1 MKNYAVKKNEFEKVL
16 MQLPSGNRFKFFFL
30 FVLLSFIFWFST
42 KLSNTYQIEQS
53 YSIHWKNIPK
63 GIIID
68 NDSSELGLSITASG
82 IEILWYR
89 LFKNKISLVLDENIF
104 IGKEA
109 FASIDNERF
118 NIQQQLFDNTILNQ
132 ITTPVMKIAYARLG
146 VKKVKISSEPTLKF
160 RAGYL
165 SDSPL
170 TIYPDSLL
178 VWGSQDVLDTLTRVK
193 TVSFVMEDIFES
205 FKKAIVLENL
215 TNLRYDIKEVNIKQE
230 ISRYSEKEFIL
241 PIEIIN
247 IPKSVRVK
255 LFPPTANVKAT
266 MPLTLLN
273 GFNVKDFMLV
283 VDYELILKNELT
295 HLPIRLVKQPSQ
307 VKKVI
312 WEPKTVNYLIRK

>member
-1 MKNYAVKKNEFEKVL
+1 MQLKKNEFEKVL
-16 MQLPSGNRFKFFFL
+16 RQLPTKDRFKFFFL
-30 FVLLSFIFWFST
+30 FILLSFIFWFST

-53 YSIHWKNIPK
+53 FSIHWNNIPK
-63 GIIID
+63 GIVL
-68 NDSSELGLSITASG
+68 NHDSSELGLSITASG

-89 LFKNKISLVLDENIF
+89 LFKNKINLVINKNIF

-109 FASIDNERF
+109 HVSIDNERF

-132 ITTPVMKIAYARLG
+132 ITTPVIKITYARLG
-146 VKKVKISSEPTLKF
+146 VKKVKITSEPILKF

-170 TIYPDSLL
+170 TISPDSLL
-178 VWGSQDVLDTLTRVK
+178 VRGSQDVLDTLTIVK
-193 TVSFVMEDIFES
+193 TVSFIMEDVFES
-205 FKKAIVLENL
+205 FQKVIALEDL
-215 TNLRYDIKEVNIKQE
+215 TNLQFDIKEVNIKQE
-230 ISRYSEKEFIL
+230 VSRYSEKQFIL

-247 IPKSVRVK
+247 IPKSVKVK
-255 LFPPTANVKAT
+255 LFPPTGTLKAT

-273 GFNVKDFMLV
+273 GFNARDFMLV

>member
-1 MKNYAVKKNEFEKVL
+1 MELKKNEFEKVL
-16 MQLPSGNRFKFFFL
+16 RLLPSKERFKFFFL

-53 YSIHWKNIPK
+53 FSSHWKNIPK

-89 LFKNKISLVLDENIF
+89 LFKNKISLVLNKNIF

-109 FASIDNERF
+109 FVSIDNERF

-132 ITTPVMKIAYARLG
+132 ITTPVIKIAYARLG
-146 VKKVKISSEPTLKF
+146 VRKVKITSEPILKF

-170 TIYPDSLL
+170 TISPDSLL
-178 VWGSQDVLDTLTRVK
+178 VRGSQDVLDTLTIVK
-193 TVSFVMEDIFES
+193 TVSFIMEDVFES
-205 FKKAIVLENL
+205 FQKVIALEDL
-215 TNLRYDIKEVNIKQE
+215 TNLQFDIKEVNIKQE
-230 ISRYSEKEFIL
+230 VSRYSEKQFIL

-247 IPKSVRVK
+247 IPKSVKVK
-255 LFPPTANVKAT
+255 LFPPTGTLKAT

-273 GFNVKDFMLV
+273 GFNARDFMLV

>member
-1 MKNYAVKKNEFEKVL
+1 MKLKKNEFEKVL
-16 MQLPSGNRFKFFFL
+16 RLLPSKERFKFFFL

-53 YSIHWKNIPK
+53 FSIHWKNIPK

-89 LFKNKISLVLDENIF
+89 LFKNKINLVLNKNIF

-109 FASIDNERF
+109 FVSIDNERF

-132 ITTPVMKIAYARLG
+132 ITTPVIKITYARLG
-146 VKKVKISSEPTLKF
+146 VKKVKITSDPILKF

-170 TIYPDSLL
+170 TISPDSLL
-178 VWGSQDVLDTLTRVK
+178 VRGSQDVLDTLTIVK
-193 TVSFVMEDIFES
+193 TVSFIMENVFES
-205 FKKAIVLENL
+205 FQKVIALENL
-215 TNLRYDIKEVNIKQE
+215 TNLQFDIQEVNIKQE
-230 ISRYSEKEFIL
+230 VSRYSEKQFIL

-247 IPKSVRVK
+247 IPKSVKVK
-255 LFPPTANVKAT
+255 LFPPTGTLKAT

-273 GFNVKDFMLV
+273 GFNARDFMLV

>member
-1 MKNYAVKKNEFEKVL
+1 MQLKKNEFKKVL
-16 MQLPSGNRFKFFFL
+16 RQLPSKDRFKFFFL

-53 YSIHWKNIPK
+53 FSIHWNNIPK
-63 GIIID
+63 GIVL
-68 NDSSELGLSITASG
+68 NHDSSELGLSITASG

-89 LFKNKISLVLDENIF
+89 LFKKKINLVLNKNIF

-109 FASIDNERF
+109 FISIDNERF
-118 NIQQQLFDNTILNQ
+118 NIQQQLLDNTILNQ
-132 ITTPVMKIAYARLG
+132 IITPVIKIAYVRLG

-165 SDSPL
+165 SDSPP
-170 TIYPDSLL
+170 TIDPDSLL
-178 VWGSQDVLDTLTRVK
+178 VRGSQDILDTLTMVK
-193 TVSFVMEDIFES
+193 TVSFNMEDVFES
-205 FKKAIVLENL
+205 FQKVIVLENL
-215 TNLRYDIKEVNIKQE
+215 TNLQFDIQEVNIKQE

-255 LFPPTANVKAT
+255 LFPPMANLKAT
-266 MPLTLLN
+266 MPLKLLN

-283 VDYELILKNELT
+283 VDYELILKNELI

>member
-1 MKNYAVKKNEFEKVL
+1 M
-16 MQLPSGNRFKFFFL
+16 
-30 FVLLSFIFWFST
+30 
-42 KLSNTYQIEQS
+42 
-53 YSIHWKNIPK
+53 
-63 GIIID
+63 
-68 NDSSELGLSITASG
+68 
-82 IEILWYR
+82 
-89 LFKNKISLVLDENIF
+89 
-104 IGKEA
+104 
-109 FASIDNERF
+109 
-118 NIQQQLFDNTILNQ
+118 
-132 ITTPVMKIAYARLG
+132 
-146 VKKVKISSEPTLKF
+146 KF

-170 TIYPDSLL
+170 TIDPDSIL
-178 VWGSQDVLDTLTRVK
+178 VRGSQDVLDTLTMVK
-193 TVSFVMEDIFES
+193 TVSFIMEDVFES
-205 FKKAIVLENL
+205 FQKVIVLENQ
-215 TNLRYDIKEVNIKQE
+215 TNLQFDIQEVNIKQE

-255 LFPPTANVKAT
+255 LFPPTAIIKAT

-273 GFNVKDFMLV
+273 GFNARDFMLV

>member
-1 MKNYAVKKNEFEKVL
+1 MQLKKNEFKKVL
-16 MQLPSGNRFKFFFL
+16 RQLPSKDRFKFFFL

-53 YSIHWKNIPK
+53 FSIHWNNIPK
-63 GIIID
+63 GIVL
-68 NDSSELGLSITASG
+68 NHDSSELGLSITASG

-89 LFKNKISLVLDENIF
+89 LFKNKINLVLNKNIF

-109 FASIDNERF
+109 FVSIDNERF
-118 NIQQQLFDNTILNQ
+118 NIQQQLLDNTILNQ
-132 ITTPVMKIAYARLG
+132 IITPVIKIAYVRLG

-165 SDSPL
+165 SDSPP
-170 TIYPDSLL
+170 TIDPDSLL
-178 VWGSQDVLDTLTRVK
+178 VRGSQDILDTLTMVK
-193 TVSFVMEDIFES
+193 TVSFNMEDVFES
-205 FKKAIVLENL
+205 FQKVIVLENL
-215 TNLRYDIKEVNIKQE
+215 TNLQFDIQEVNIKQE
-230 ISRYSEKEFIL
+230 ISRYSEKEFVL

-255 LFPPTANVKAT
+255 LFPPMANLKAT

-273 GFNVKDFMLV
+273 GLNVKDFMLV
-283 VDYELILKNELT
+283 VDYELILKNELI

>member
-1 MKNYAVKKNEFEKVL
+1 MQLKKNEFEKVL
-16 MQLPSGNRFKFFFL
+16 RLLPSKERFKFFFL

-53 YSIHWKNIPK
+53 FSIHWKNIPK
-63 GIIID
+63 EIVL
-68 NDSSELGLSITASG
+68 NHDSSELSLSITASG

-89 LFKNKISLVLDENIF
+89 LFKNKINLVLNKNIF

-109 FASIDNERF
+109 FVSIDNERF

-132 ITTPVMKIAYARLG
+132 ITTPVIKIAYARLG
-146 VKKVKISSEPTLKF
+146 VKKVKITSEPILKF

-170 TIYPDSLL
+170 TITPDSLL
-178 VWGSQDVLDTLTRVK
+178 VRGSQDALDTLIIVK
-193 TVSFVMEDIFES
+193 TVSFIMEDIFKS
-205 FKKAIVLENL
+205 FQKVIALEDL
-215 TNLRYDIKEVNIKQE
+215 TNLQFDIQEVNIKQE
-230 ISRYSEKEFIL
+230 ISRYSEKQFIL

-247 IPKSVRVK
+247 IPKSVKVK
-255 LFPPTANVKAT
+255 LFPPTVTLKAT

-273 GFNVKDFMLV
+273 SINAKDFMLV
-283 VDYELILKNELT
+283 VDYKLILKNELT
-295 HLPIRLVKQPSQ
+295 RLPIRLVKQPIQ

-312 WEPKTVNYLIRK
+312 WEPKTVYYLIRK

>member
-1 MKNYAVKKNEFEKVL
+1 MQLKKNEFEKVL
-16 MQLPSGNRFKFFFL
+16 RQLPTKDRFKFFFL
-30 FVLLSFIFWFST
+30 FILLSFIFWFST

-53 YSIHWKNIPK
+53 FSIHWNNIPK
-63 GIIID
+63 GIVL
-68 NDSSELGLSITASG
+68 NHDSSELVLSITASG

-89 LFKNKISLVLDENIF
+89 LFKNKISLVLNENIF
-104 IGKEA
+104 IDKEA
-109 FASIDNERF
+109 FVSIDNERF

-132 ITTPVMKIAYARLG
+132 ITTPVIKITYARLG
-146 VKKVKISSEPTLKF
+146 VKKVKITSDPILKF

-170 TIYPDSLL
+170 TISPDSLL
-178 VWGSQDVLDTLTRVK
+178 VRGSQDVLDTLTIVK
-193 TVSFVMEDIFES
+193 TVSFIMENVFES
-205 FKKAIVLENL
+205 FQKVIALENL
-215 TNLRYDIKEVNIKQE
+215 TNLQFDIQEVNIKQE
-230 ISRYSEKEFIL
+230 VSRYSEKQFIL

-247 IPKSVRVK
+247 IPKSVKVK
-255 LFPPTANVKAT
+255 LFPPTGTLKAT

-273 GFNVKDFMLV
+273 GFNARDFMLV

>member
-1 MKNYAVKKNEFEKVL
+1 MQLKKNEFEKVL
-16 MQLPSGNRFKFFFL
+16 RQLPTKDRFKFFFL
-30 FVLLSFIFWFST
+30 FILLSFIFWFST

-53 YSIHWKNIPK
+53 FSIHWNNIPK
-63 GIIID
+63 GIVL
-68 NDSSELGLSITASG
+68 NHDSSELGLSITASG

-89 LFKNKISLVLDENIF
+89 LFKNKINLVLNKNIF

-109 FASIDNERF
+109 FVSIDNERF

-132 ITTPVMKIAYARLG
+132 ITTPVIKITYARLG
-146 VKKVKISSEPTLKF
+146 VKKVKITSDPILKF

-170 TIYPDSLL
+170 TISPDSLL
-178 VWGSQDVLDTLTRVK
+178 VRGSQDVLDTLTIVK
-193 TVSFVMEDIFES
+193 TVSFIMEDVFES
-205 FKKAIVLENL
+205 FQKVIALENL
-215 TNLRYDIKEVNIKQE
+215 TNLQFDIKEVNIKQE
-230 ISRYSEKEFIL
+230 VSRYSEKQFIL

-247 IPKSVRVK
+247 IPKSVKVK
-255 LFPPTANVKAT
+255 LFPPTGTLKAT

-273 GFNVKDFMLV
+273 GFNARDFMLV

>member
-1 MKNYAVKKNEFEKVL
+1 MQLKKNEFEKVL
-16 MQLPSGNRFKFFFL
+16 RQLPTKGRFKFFFL

-53 YSIHWKNIPK
+53 FSIHWNNIPK
-63 GIIID
+63 GIVL
-68 NDSSELGLSITASG
+68 NHDSSELGLSITASG

-89 LFKNKISLVLDENIF
+89 LFKNKINLVLNKNIF

-109 FASIDNERF
+109 FVSIDNERF

-132 ITTPVMKIAYARLG
+132 ITTPVIKIAYARLG
-146 VKKVKISSEPTLKF
+146 VRKVKITSEPILKF

-170 TIYPDSLL
+170 TISPDSLL
-178 VWGSQDVLDTLTRVK
+178 VRGSQDVLDTLTIVK
-193 TVSFVMEDIFES
+193 TVSFIMEDVFES
-205 FKKAIVLENL
+205 FQKVIALEDL
-215 TNLRYDIKEVNIKQE
+215 TNLQFDIKEVNIKQE
-230 ISRYSEKEFIL
+230 VSRYSEKQFIL

-247 IPKSVRVK
+247 IPKSVKVK
-255 LFPPTANVKAT
+255 LFPPTGTLKAT

-273 GFNVKDFMLV
+273 GFNARDFMLV

>member
-1 MKNYAVKKNEFEKVL
+1 MQLKKNEFEKVL
-16 MQLPSGNRFKFFFL
+16 RQLPSKDRFKFFFL

-53 YSIHWKNIPK
+53 FSINWNNIPK
-63 GIIID
+63 GIVL
-68 NDSSELGLSITASG
+68 NHNSSELGLSITASG

-89 LFKNKISLVLDENIF
+89 LFKNKINLVLNKNVF

-109 FASIDNERF
+109 IVSIDNELF
-118 NIQQQLFDNTILNQ
+118 NIQQQLLDNTILNQ
-132 ITTPVMKIAYARLG
+132 ITTPVIKIAYVRLG
-146 VKKVKISSEPTLKF
+146 VKKVKISFEPTLKF

-170 TIYPDSLL
+170 TISPDSLI
-178 VWGSQDVLDTLTRVK
+178 VRGSQDVLDTLTIVK
-193 TVSFVMEDIFES
+193 TVSFIMEDVFES
-205 FKKAIVLENL
+205 FQKVIALEDL
-215 TNLRYDIKEVNIKQE
+215 TNLQFDIKEVNIKQE
-230 ISRYSEKEFIL
+230 VSRYSEKQFIL

-247 IPKSVRVK
+247 IPKSVKVK
-255 LFPPTANVKAT
+255 LFPPTGTLKAT

-273 GFNVKDFMLV
+273 GFNARDFMLV

-295 HLPIRLVKQPSQ
+295 HLPIRLLKQPSQ

>member
-1 MKNYAVKKNEFEKVL
+1 MQLKKNEFEKVL
-16 MQLPSGNRFKFFFL
+16 RQLPTKDRFKFFFL
-30 FVLLSFIFWFST
+30 FILLSFIFWFST

-53 YSIHWKNIPK
+53 FSIHWNNIPK
-63 GIIID
+63 GIVL
-68 NDSSELGLSITASG
+68 NHDSSELGLSITASG

-89 LFKNKISLVLDENIF
+89 LFKNKINLVINKNIF

-109 FASIDNERF
+109 HVSIDNERF

-132 ITTPVMKIAYARLG
+132 ITTPVIKIAYARLG
-146 VKKVKISSEPTLKF
+146 VRKVKITSEPILKF

-170 TIYPDSLL
+170 TISPDSLL
-178 VWGSQDVLDTLTRVK
+178 VRGSQDVLDTLTIVK
-193 TVSFVMEDIFES
+193 TVSFIMEDVFES
-205 FKKAIVLENL
+205 FQKVIALEDL
-215 TNLRYDIKEVNIKQE
+215 TNLQFDIQEVNIKQE
-230 ISRYSEKEFIL
+230 VSRYSEKQFIL

-247 IPKSVRVK
+247 IPKSVKVK
-255 LFPPTANVKAT
+255 LFPPTGTLKAT

-273 GFNVKDFMLV
+273 GFNARDFMLV

>member
-1 MKNYAVKKNEFEKVL
+1 MQLKKNEFEKVL
-16 MQLPSGNRFKFFFL
+16 RQLPTKDRFKFFFL
-30 FVLLSFIFWFST
+30 FILLSFIFWFST

-53 YSIHWKNIPK
+53 FSIHWNNIPK
-63 GIIID
+63 GIVL
-68 NDSSELGLSITASG
+68 NHDSSELGLSITASG

-89 LFKNKISLVLDENIF
+89 LFKNKINLVINKNIF

-109 FASIDNERF
+109 LVSIDNERF

-132 ITTPVMKIAYARLG
+132 ITTPVIKITYARLG
-146 VKKVKISSEPTLKF
+146 VKKVKITSDPILKF

-170 TIYPDSLL
+170 TISPDSLL
-178 VWGSQDVLDTLTRVK
+178 VRGSQDVLDTLTIVK
-193 TVSFVMEDIFES
+193 TVSFIMENVFES
-205 FKKAIVLENL
+205 FQKVIALENL
-215 TNLRYDIKEVNIKQE
+215 TNLQFDIQEVNIKQE
-230 ISRYSEKEFIL
+230 VSRYSEKQFIL

-247 IPKSVRVK
+247 IPKSVKVK
-255 LFPPTANVKAT
+255 LFPPTGTLKAT

-273 GFNVKDFMLV
+273 GFNARDFMLV

>member
-1 MKNYAVKKNEFEKVL
+1 MQLKKNEFEKVL
-16 MQLPSGNRFKFFFL
+16 RQLPTKDRFKFFFL
-30 FVLLSFIFWFST
+30 FILLSFIFWFST

-53 YSIHWKNIPK
+53 FSIHWNNIPK
-63 GIIID
+63 GIVL
-68 NDSSELGLSITASG
+68 NHDSSELGLSITASG

-89 LFKNKISLVLDENIF
+89 LFKNKINLVLNKNIF

-109 FASIDNERF
+109 FVSIDDERF

-132 ITTPVMKIAYARLG
+132 ITTPVIKITYARLG
-146 VKKVKISSEPTLKF
+146 VKKVKITSDPILKF

-170 TIYPDSLL
+170 IISPDSLL
-178 VWGSQDVLDTLTRVK
+178 VRGSQDVLDTLTIVK
-193 TVSFVMEDIFES
+193 TVSFIMENVFES
-205 FKKAIVLENL
+205 FQKVIALENL
-215 TNLRYDIKEVNIKQE
+215 TNLQFDIQEVNINQE
-230 ISRYSEKEFIL
+230 VSRYSEKQFIL

-247 IPKSVRVK
+247 IPKSVKVK
-255 LFPPTANVKAT
+255 LFPPTGTLKAT

-273 GFNVKDFMLV
+273 GFNARDFMLV

>member
-1 MKNYAVKKNEFEKVL
+1 MQLKKNEFEKIL
-16 MQLPSGNRFKFFFL
+16 RQLPTKGRFKIFFL

-42 KLSNTYQIEQS
+42 KLSNTYKIEQS
-53 YSIHWKNIPK
+53 FSIHWNNIPK
-63 GIIID
+63 GIVL
-68 NDSSELGLSITASG
+68 NHDSSELGLSITASG

-89 LFKNKISLVLDENIF
+89 LFKKKINLVLNKNVF

-109 FASIDNERF
+109 FVSIDNERF

-132 ITTPVMKIAYARLG
+132 ITTPVIKIAYGRLG
-146 VKKVKISSEPTLKF
+146 VKKVKITSGPILKF

-170 TIYPDSLL
+170 TISPDSLL
-178 VWGSQDVLDTLTRVK
+178 VRGSQDVLDTLTIVK
-193 TVSFVMEDIFES
+193 TVSFIKEDVFES
-205 FKKAIVLENL
+205 FQKVIALEDL
-215 TNLRYDIKEVNIKQE
+215 TNLQFDIQEVNIKQE
-230 ISRYSEKEFIL
+230 VSRYSEKQFIL

-247 IPKSVRVK
+247 IPKSVKVK
-255 LFPPTANVKAT
+255 LFPPTGTLKAT

-273 GFNVKDFMLV
+273 GFNARDFMLV

>member
-1 MKNYAVKKNEFEKVL
+1 MQLKKNEFEKVL
-16 MQLPSGNRFKFFFL
+16 RQLPTKDRFKFFFL
-30 FVLLSFIFWFST
+30 FILLSFIFWFST

-53 YSIHWKNIPK
+53 FSIHWNNIPK
-63 GIIID
+63 GIVL
-68 NDSSELGLSITASG
+68 NHDSSELVLSITASG

-89 LFKNKISLVLDENIF
+89 LFKNKINLVINKNIF

-109 FASIDNERF
+109 HVSIDNERF

-132 ITTPVMKIAYARLG
+132 ITTPVIKIAYARLG
-146 VKKVKISSEPTLKF
+146 VRKVKITSEPILKF

-170 TIYPDSLL
+170 TISPDSLL
-178 VWGSQDVLDTLTRVK
+178 VRGSQDVLDTLTIVK
-193 TVSFVMEDIFES
+193 TVSFIMEDVFES
-205 FKKAIVLENL
+205 FQKVIALEDL
-215 TNLRYDIKEVNIKQE
+215 TNLQFDIQEVNIKQE
-230 ISRYSEKEFIL
+230 VSRYSEKQFIL

-247 IPKSVRVK
+247 IPKSVKVK
-255 LFPPTANVKAT
+255 LFPPTGTLKAT

-273 GFNVKDFMLV
+273 GFNARDFMLV

>member
-1 MKNYAVKKNEFEKVL
+1 MQLKKNEFEKVL
-16 MQLPSGNRFKFFFL
+16 RQLPTKDRFKFFFL
-30 FVLLSFIFWFST
+30 FILLSFIFWFST

-53 YSIHWKNIPK
+53 FSIHWNNIPK
-63 GIIID
+63 GIVL
-68 NDSSELGLSITASG
+68 NHDSSELGLSITASG

-89 LFKNKISLVLDENIF
+89 LFKNKINLVINKNIF

-109 FASIDNERF
+109 HVSIDNERF

-132 ITTPVMKIAYARLG
+132 ITTPVIKIAYARLG
-146 VKKVKISSEPTLKF
+146 VRKVKITSEPILKF

-170 TIYPDSLL
+170 TISPDSLL
-178 VWGSQDVLDTLTRVK
+178 VRGSQDVLDTLTIVK
-193 TVSFVMEDIFES
+193 TVSFIMENVFES
-205 FKKAIVLENL
+205 FQKVIALENL
-215 TNLRYDIKEVNIKQE
+215 TNLQFDIQEVNINQE
-230 ISRYSEKEFIL
+230 VSRYSEKQFIL

-247 IPKSVRVK
+247 IPKSVKVK
-255 LFPPTANVKAT
+255 LFPPTGTLKAT

-273 GFNVKDFMLV
+273 GFNARDFMLV

>member
-1 MKNYAVKKNEFEKVL
+1 MQLKKNEFKKVL
-16 MQLPSGNRFKFFFL
+16 RQLPSKDRFKFFFL

-53 YSIHWKNIPK
+53 FSIHWNNIPK
-63 GIIID
+63 GIVL
-68 NDSSELGLSITASG
+68 NHDSSELGLSITASG

-89 LFKNKISLVLDENIF
+89 LFKNKINLVLNKDIF

-109 FASIDNERF
+109 FISIDNERF
-118 NIQQQLFDNTILNQ
+118 NIQQQLLDNTILNQ
-132 ITTPVMKIAYARLG
+132 IITPVIKIAYVRLG

-165 SDSPL
+165 SDSPP
-170 TIYPDSLL
+170 TIDPDSLL
-178 VWGSQDVLDTLTRVK
+178 VRGSQDILDTLTMVK
-193 TVSFVMEDIFES
+193 TVSFNMEDVFES
-205 FKKAIVLENL
+205 FQKVIVLENL
-215 TNLRYDIKEVNIKQE
+215 TNLQFDIQEVNIKQE
-230 ISRYSEKEFIL
+230 ISRYSEKEFVL

-255 LFPPTANVKAT
+255 LFPPMANLKAT
-266 MPLTLLN
+266 MPLKLLN

-283 VDYELILKNELT
+283 VDYELILKNELI

>member
-1 MKNYAVKKNEFEKVL
+1 MQLKKNEFEKVL
-16 MQLPSGNRFKFFFL
+16 RQLPTKDRFKFFFL
-30 FVLLSFIFWFST
+30 FILLSFIFWFST

-53 YSIHWKNIPK
+53 FSIHWNNIPK
-63 GIIID
+63 GIVL
-68 NDSSELGLSITASG
+68 NHDSSELVLSITASG

-89 LFKNKISLVLDENIF
+89 LFKNKINLVLNKNIF

-109 FASIDNERF
+109 FVSIDNERF

-132 ITTPVMKIAYARLG
+132 ITTSVIKITYARLG
-146 VKKVKISSEPTLKF
+146 VKKVKITSDPILKF

-170 TIYPDSLL
+170 TISPDSLL
-178 VWGSQDVLDTLTRVK
+178 VRGSQDVLDTLTIVK
-193 TVSFVMEDIFES
+193 TVSFIMENVFES
-205 FKKAIVLENL
+205 FQKVIALENL
-215 TNLRYDIKEVNIKQE
+215 TNLQFDIQEVNINQE
-230 ISRYSEKEFIL
+230 VSRYSEKQFIL

-247 IPKSVRVK
+247 IPKSVKVK
-255 LFPPTANVKAT
+255 LFPPTGTLKAT

-273 GFNVKDFMLV
+273 GFNARDFMLV

>member
-1 MKNYAVKKNEFEKVL
+1 MQLKKNEFEKVL
-16 MQLPSGNRFKFFFL
+16 RQLPSKDRFKFFFL

-53 YSIHWKNIPK
+53 FSINWNNIPK
-63 GIIID
+63 GILL
-68 NDSSELGLSITASG
+68 NHDSSELGLSITASG
-82 IEILWYR
+82 TEILWYR
-89 LFKNKISLVLDENIF
+89 LFKNKINLVLNKNVF

-109 FASIDNERF
+109 IVSIDNELF
-118 NIQQQLFDNTILNQ
+118 NIQQQLLDNTILNQ
-132 ITTPVMKIAYARLG
+132 ITTPVIKIAYVRLG

-165 SDSPL
+165 SDSPP
-170 TIYPDSLL
+170 TIDPDSLL
-178 VWGSQDVLDTLTRVK
+178 VRGSQDVLDTLTMVK
-193 TVSFVMEDIFES
+193 TVSFIMEDVFES
-205 FKKAIVLENL
+205 FQKVIVLENQ
-215 TNLRYDIKEVNIKQE
+215 TNLQFDIQEVNIKQE

-255 LFPPTANVKAT
+255 LFPPTAIIKVT

-273 GFNVKDFMLV
+273 DFNAMDFMLV

>member
-1 MKNYAVKKNEFEKVL
+1 MQLKKNEFEKVL
-16 MQLPSGNRFKFFFL
+16 RQLPTKGRFKFFFL

-53 YSIHWKNIPK
+53 FSIHWNNIPK
-63 GIIID
+63 GIVL
-68 NDSSELGLSITASG
+68 NHDSSELGLSITASG

-89 LFKNKISLVLDENIF
+89 LFKNKINLVLNKNIF

-109 FASIDNERF
+109 FVSIDNERF

-132 ITTPVMKIAYARLG
+132 ITTPVIKIAYSRLG
-146 VKKVKISSEPTLKF
+146 VKKVKITSEPILKF

-170 TIYPDSLL
+170 TISPDSLL
-178 VWGSQDVLDTLTRVK
+178 VRGSQDVLDTLTIVK
-193 TVSFVMEDIFES
+193 TVSFIMEDVFES
-205 FKKAIVLENL
+205 FQKVIALEDL
-215 TNLRYDIKEVNIKQE
+215 TNLQFDIQEVNIKQE
-230 ISRYSEKEFIL
+230 VSRYSEKQFIL

-247 IPKSVRVK
+247 IPKSVKVK
-255 LFPPTANVKAT
+255 LFPPTGTLKAT

-273 GFNVKDFMLV
+273 GFNARDFMLV

>member
-1 MKNYAVKKNEFEKVL
+1 MQLKKNEFEKVL
-16 MQLPSGNRFKFFFL
+16 RQLPTKDRFKFFFL
-30 FVLLSFIFWFST
+30 FILLSFIFWFST

-53 YSIHWKNIPK
+53 FSIHWNNIPK
-63 GIIID
+63 GIVL
-68 NDSSELGLSITASG
+68 NHDSSELGLSITASG

-89 LFKNKISLVLDENIF
+89 LFKNKINLVINKNIF

-109 FASIDNERF
+109 HVSIDNERF

-132 ITTPVMKIAYARLG
+132 ITTPVIKIAYARLG
-146 VKKVKISSEPTLKF
+146 VRKVKITSEPILKF

-170 TIYPDSLL
+170 TISPDSLL
-178 VWGSQDVLDTLTRVK
+178 VRGSQDVLDTLTIVK
-193 TVSFVMEDIFES
+193 TVSFIMENVFES
-205 FKKAIVLENL
+205 FQKVIALEDL
-215 TNLRYDIKEVNIKQE
+215 TNLQFDIKEVNIKQE
-230 ISRYSEKEFIL
+230 VSRYSEKQFIL

-247 IPKSVRVK
+247 IPKSVKVK
-255 LFPPTANVKAT
+255 LFPPTGTLKAT

-273 GFNVKDFMLV
+273 GFNARDFMLV

>member
-1 MKNYAVKKNEFEKVL
+1 MQLKKNEFEKVL
-16 MQLPSGNRFKFFFL
+16 RQLPTKDRFKFFFL
-30 FVLLSFIFWFST
+30 FILLSFIFWFST

-53 YSIHWKNIPK
+53 FSIHWNNIPK
-63 GIIID
+63 GIVL
-68 NDSSELGLSITASG
+68 NHDSSELGLSITASG

-89 LFKNKISLVLDENIF
+89 LFKNKINLVLNKNIF

-109 FASIDNERF
+109 FVSIDNERF

-132 ITTPVMKIAYARLG
+132 ITTPVIKIAYARLG
-146 VKKVKISSEPTLKF
+146 VRKVKITSEPILKF

-170 TIYPDSLL
+170 TISPDSLL
-178 VWGSQDVLDTLTRVK
+178 VRGSQDVLDTLTIVK
-193 TVSFVMEDIFES
+193 TVSFIMEDVFES
-205 FKKAIVLENL
+205 FQKVIALEDL
-215 TNLRYDIKEVNIKQE
+215 TNLQFDIKEVNIKQE
-230 ISRYSEKEFIL
+230 VSRYSEKQFIL

-247 IPKSVRVK
+247 IPKSVKVK
-255 LFPPTANVKAT
+255 LFPPTGTLKAT

-273 GFNVKDFMLV
+273 GFNARDFMLV

>member
-1 MKNYAVKKNEFEKVL
+1 MQLKKNEFEKVL
-16 MQLPSGNRFKFFFL
+16 RQLPTKDRFKFFFL
-30 FVLLSFIFWFST
+30 FILLSFIFWFST

-53 YSIHWKNIPK
+53 FSIHWKNIPK

-89 LFKNKISLVLDENIF
+89 LFKNKINLVLNKNIF

-109 FASIDNERF
+109 FVSIDNERF

-146 VKKVKISSEPTLKF
+146 VKKVKITSDPILKC

-170 TIYPDSLL
+170 TISPDSLL
-178 VWGSQDVLDTLTRVK
+178 VRGSQDVLDTLTIVK
-193 TVSFVMEDIFES
+193 TVSFIMENVFES
-205 FKKAIVLENL
+205 FQKVIALENL
-215 TNLRYDIKEVNIKQE
+215 TNLQFDIQEVNINQE
-230 ISRYSEKEFIL
+230 VSRYSEKQFIL

-247 IPKSVRVK
+247 IPKSVKVK
-255 LFPPTANVKAT
+255 LFPPTGTLKAT

-273 GFNVKDFMLV
+273 GFNARDFMLV

>member
-1 MKNYAVKKNEFEKVL
+1 MQLKKNEFEKVL
-16 MQLPSGNRFKFFFL
+16 RQLPTKDRFKFFFL
-30 FVLLSFIFWFST
+30 FILLSFIFWFST

-53 YSIHWKNIPK
+53 FSIHWNNIPK
-63 GIIID
+63 GIVL
-68 NDSSELGLSITASG
+68 NHDSSELGLSITASG

-89 LFKNKISLVLDENIF
+89 LFKNKINLVLNKNIF

-109 FASIDNERF
+109 FVSIDNERF

-132 ITTPVMKIAYARLG
+132 ITTPVIKITYARLG
-146 VKKVKISSEPTLKF
+146 VKKVKITSDPILKF

-170 TIYPDSLL
+170 TISPDSLL
-178 VWGSQDVLDTLTRVK
+178 VRGSQDVLDTLTIVK
-193 TVSFVMEDIFES
+193 TVSFIMEDVFES
-205 FKKAIVLENL
+205 FQKVIALEDL
-215 TNLRYDIKEVNIKQE
+215 TNLQFDIQEVNIKQE
-230 ISRYSEKEFIL
+230 VSRYSEKQFIL

-247 IPKSVRVK
+247 IPKSVKVK
-255 LFPPTANVKAT
+255 LFPPTGTLKAT

-273 GFNVKDFMLV
+273 GFNARDFMLV

>member
-1 MKNYAVKKNEFEKVL
+1 MQLKKNEFEKVL
-16 MQLPSGNRFKFFFL
+16 RQLPTKDRFKFFFL
-30 FVLLSFIFWFST
+30 FILLSFIFWFST

-53 YSIHWKNIPK
+53 FSIHWNNIPK
-63 GIIID
+63 GIVL
-68 NDSSELGLSITASG
+68 NHDSSELVLSITASG

-89 LFKNKISLVLDENIF
+89 LFKNKINLVLNKNIF

-109 FASIDNERF
+109 FVSIDNERF

-132 ITTPVMKIAYARLG
+132 ITTPVIKITYARLG
-146 VKKVKISSEPTLKF
+146 VKKVKITSDPILKF

-170 TIYPDSLL
+170 TISPDSLL
-178 VWGSQDVLDTLTRVK
+178 VRGSQDVLDTLTFVK
-193 TVSFVMEDIFES
+193 TVSFIMENVFES
-205 FKKAIVLENL
+205 FQKVIALENL
-215 TNLRYDIKEVNIKQE
+215 TNLQFDIHEVNIKQE
-230 ISRYSEKEFIL
+230 VSRYSEKQFIL

-247 IPKSVRVK
+247 IPKSVKVK
-255 LFPPTANVKAT
+255 LFPPTGTLKAT

-273 GFNVKDFMLV
+273 GFNARDFMLV

-295 HLPIRLVKQPSQ
+295 HLPIRLVKQPIQ

-312 WEPKTVNYLIRK
+312 WEPKTVYYLIRK

>member
-1 MKNYAVKKNEFEKVL
+1 MQAKKNEFEKVL
-16 MQLPSGNRFKFFFL
+16 RQLPNKNRFKFFLL

-53 YSIHWKNIPK
+53 FSIHWNNIPK
-63 GIIID
+63 GIVL
-68 NDSSELGLSITASG
+68 NHDSSELVLSITASG

-89 LFKNKISLVLDENIF
+89 LFKNKINLVLNKNIF

-109 FASIDNERF
+109 FVSIDNERF

-132 ITTPVMKIAYARLG
+132 ITTPVIKITYARLG
-146 VKKVKISSEPTLKF
+146 VKKVKITSDPILKF

-170 TIYPDSLL
+170 KISPDSLL
-178 VWGSQDVLDTLTRVK
+178 VRGSQDVLDTLTIVK
-193 TVSFVMEDIFES
+193 TVSFIMENVFES
-205 FKKAIVLENL
+205 FQKVIALENL
-215 TNLRYDIKEVNIKQE
+215 TNLQFDIQEVNIKQE
-230 ISRYSEKEFIL
+230 VSRYSEKQFIL

-247 IPKSVRVK
+247 IPKSVKVK
-255 LFPPTANVKAT
+255 LFPPTGTLKAT

-273 GFNVKDFMLV
+273 GFNARDFMLV

>member
-1 MKNYAVKKNEFEKVL
+1 MQLKKNEFEKVL
-16 MQLPSGNRFKFFFL
+16 RQLPTKDRFKFFFL
-30 FVLLSFIFWFST
+30 FILLSFIFWFST

-53 YSIHWKNIPK
+53 FSIHWNNIPK
-63 GIIID
+63 GIVL
-68 NDSSELGLSITASG
+68 NHDSSELVLSITASG

-89 LFKNKISLVLDENIF
+89 LFKNKINLVLNKNIF

-109 FASIDNERF
+109 FVSIDNERF

-132 ITTPVMKIAYARLG
+132 ITTPVIKITYARLG
-146 VKKVKISSEPTLKF
+146 VKKVKITSDPILKF

-170 TIYPDSLL
+170 TISPDSLL
-178 VWGSQDVLDTLTRVK
+178 VRGSQDVLDTLTIVK
-193 TVSFVMEDIFES
+193 TVSFIMENVFES
-205 FKKAIVLENL
+205 FQKVIALENL
-215 TNLRYDIKEVNIKQE
+215 TNLQFDIQEVNIKQE
-230 ISRYSEKEFIL
+230 VSRYSEKQFIL

-247 IPKSVRVK
+247 IPKSVKVK
-255 LFPPTANVKAT
+255 LFPPTGTLKAT

-273 GFNVKDFMLV
+273 GFNARDFMLV

-295 HLPIRLVKQPSQ
+295 HLPIQLVKQPSQ

>member
-1 MKNYAVKKNEFEKVL
+1 MQLKKNEFEKVL
-16 MQLPSGNRFKFFFL
+16 RQLPTKDRFKFFFL
-30 FVLLSFIFWFST
+30 FILLSFIFWFST

-53 YSIHWKNIPK
+53 FSIHWNNIPK
-63 GIIID
+63 GIVL
-68 NDSSELGLSITASG
+68 NHDSSELGLSITASG

-89 LFKNKISLVLDENIF
+89 LFKNKINLVINKNIF

-109 FASIDNERF
+109 LVSIDNERF

-132 ITTPVMKIAYARLG
+132 ITTPVIKIAYARLG
-146 VKKVKISSEPTLKF
+146 VRKVKITSEPILKF

-170 TIYPDSLL
+170 TISPDSLL
-178 VWGSQDVLDTLTRVK
+178 VRGSQDVLDTLTIVK
-193 TVSFVMEDIFES
+193 TVSFIMENVFES
-205 FKKAIVLENL
+205 FQKVIALENL
-215 TNLRYDIKEVNIKQE
+215 TNLQFDIQEVNIKQE
-230 ISRYSEKEFIL
+230 VSRYSEKQFIL

-247 IPKSVRVK
+247 IPKSVKVK
-255 LFPPTANVKAT
+255 LFPPTGTLKAT

-273 GFNVKDFMLV
+273 GFNARDFMLV

>member
-1 MKNYAVKKNEFEKVL
+1 MQLKKNEFEKVL
-16 MQLPSGNRFKFFFL
+16 RQLPTKDRFKFFFL

-53 YSIHWKNIPK
+53 FSIHWNNIPK
-63 GIIID
+63 GIVL
-68 NDSSELGLSITASG
+68 NHDSSELGLSITASG

-89 LFKNKISLVLDENIF
+89 LFKNKINLVLNKNIF

-109 FASIDNERF
+109 FVSIDNERF

-132 ITTPVMKIAYARLG
+132 ITTPVIKIAYARLG
-146 VKKVKISSEPTLKF
+146 VKKVKITSEPILKF

-170 TIYPDSLL
+170 TISPDSLL
-178 VWGSQDVLDTLTRVK
+178 VRGSQDVLDTLTIVK
-193 TVSFVMEDIFES
+193 TVSFIMEDVFES
-205 FKKAIVLENL
+205 FQKVIALENL
-215 TNLRYDIKEVNIKQE
+215 TNLQFDIKEVNIKQE
-230 ISRYSEKEFIL
+230 VSRYSEKQFIL

-247 IPKSVRVK
+247 IPKSVKVK
-255 LFPPTANVKAT
+255 LFPPTGTLKAT

-273 GFNVKDFMLV
+273 GFNARDFMLV

>member
-1 MKNYAVKKNEFEKVL
+1 MQLKKNEFEKVL
-16 MQLPSGNRFKFFFL
+16 RQLPTKDRFKFFFL

-53 YSIHWKNIPK
+53 FSIHWNNIPK
-63 GIIID
+63 GIVL
-68 NDSSELGLSITASG
+68 NHDSSELGLSITASG

-89 LFKNKISLVLDENIF
+89 LFKNKINLVLNKNIF

-109 FASIDNERF
+109 FVSIDNERF

-132 ITTPVMKIAYARLG
+132 ITTPVIKIAYARLG
-146 VKKVKISSEPTLKF
+146 VKKVKITSDPILKF

-170 TIYPDSLL
+170 TISPDSLL
-178 VWGSQDVLDTLTRVK
+178 VRGSQDVLDTLTIVK
-193 TVSFVMEDIFES
+193 TVSFIMEDVFES
-205 FKKAIVLENL
+205 FQKVIALEDL
-215 TNLRYDIKEVNIKQE
+215 TNLQFDIKEVNIKQE
-230 ISRYSEKEFIL
+230 VSRYSEKQFIL

-247 IPKSVRVK
+247 IPKSVKVK
-255 LFPPTANVKAT
+255 LFPPTGTLKAT

-273 GFNVKDFMLV
+273 GFNARDFMLV

>member
-1 MKNYAVKKNEFEKVL
+1 MQLKKNEFEKVL
-16 MQLPSGNRFKFFFL
+16 RQLPSKDRFKFFFL

-53 YSIHWKNIPK
+53 FSINWNNIPK
-63 GIIID
+63 GILL
-68 NDSSELGLSITASG
+68 NHDSSELGLSITASG
-82 IEILWYR
+82 TEILWYR
-89 LFKNKISLVLDENIF
+89 LFKNKINLVLNKNVF
-104 IGKEA
+104 IGKEDIV
-109 FASIDNERF
+109 SIDNELF
-118 NIQQQLFDNTILNQ
+118 NIQQQLLDNTILNQ
-132 ITTPVMKIAYARLG
+132 ITTPVIKIAYVRLG

-165 SDSPL
+165 SDSPP
-170 TIYPDSLL
+170 TIDPDSLL
-178 VWGSQDVLDTLTRVK
+178 VRGSQDVLDTLTMVK
-193 TVSFVMEDIFES
+193 TVSFIMEDVFES
-205 FKKAIVLENL
+205 FQKVIVLENL
-215 TNLRYDIKEVNIKQE
+215 TNLQYDIQEVNIKQE

-241 PIEIIN
+241 PIEITN

-255 LFPPTANVKAT
+255 LFPPTAIIKVT

-273 GFNVKDFMLV
+273 DFNAMDFMLV

>member
-1 MKNYAVKKNEFEKVL
+1 MQLKKNEFEKVL
-16 MQLPSGNRFKFFFL
+16 RQLPTKDRFKFFFL

-53 YSIHWKNIPK
+53 FSIHWNNIPK
-63 GIIID
+63 GIVL
-68 NDSSELGLSITASG
+68 NHDSSELGLSITASG

-89 LFKNKISLVLDENIF
+89 LFKNKINLVINKNIF

-109 FASIDNERF
+109 LVSIDNERF

-132 ITTPVMKIAYARLG
+132 ITTPVIKIAYARLG
-146 VKKVKISSEPTLKF
+146 VKKVKITSEPILKF

-170 TIYPDSLL
+170 TISPDSLL
-178 VWGSQDVLDTLTRVK
+178 VRGSQDVLDTLTIVK
-193 TVSFVMEDIFES
+193 TVSFIMEDVFES
-205 FKKAIVLENL
+205 FQKVIALEDL
-215 TNLRYDIKEVNIKQE
+215 TNLQFDIKEVNIKQE
-230 ISRYSEKEFIL
+230 VSRYSEKQFIL

-247 IPKSVRVK
+247 IPKSVKVK
-255 LFPPTANVKAT
+255 LFPPTGTLKAT

-273 GFNVKDFMLV
+273 GFNARDFMLV

>member
-1 MKNYAVKKNEFEKVL
+1 MQLKKNEFEKVL
-16 MQLPSGNRFKFFFL
+16 RLLPSKERFKFFFL

-53 YSIHWKNIPK
+53 FSIHWKNIPK

-89 LFKNKISLVLDENIF
+89 LFKNKISLVLNENIF
-104 IGKEA
+104 IDKEA
-109 FASIDNERF
+109 FVSIDNERF

-132 ITTPVMKIAYARLG
+132 ITTPVIKIAYARLG
-146 VKKVKISSEPTLKF
+146 VRKVKITSEPILKF

-170 TIYPDSLL
+170 TISPDSLL
-178 VWGSQDVLDTLTRVK
+178 VRGSQDVLDTLTIVK
-193 TVSFVMEDIFES
+193 TVSFIMEDVFES
-205 FKKAIVLENL
+205 FQKVIALEDL
-215 TNLRYDIKEVNIKQE
+215 TNLQFDIKEVNIKQE
-230 ISRYSEKEFIL
+230 VSRYSEKQFIL

-247 IPKSVRVK
+247 IPKSVKVK
-255 LFPPTANVKAT
+255 LFPPTGTLKAT

-273 GFNVKDFMLV
+273 GFNARDFMLV

>member
-1 MKNYAVKKNEFEKVL
+1 
-16 MQLPSGNRFKFFFL
+16 
-30 FVLLSFIFWFST
+30 
-42 KLSNTYQIEQS
+42 
-53 YSIHWKNIPK
+53 
-63 GIIID
+63 
-68 NDSSELGLSITASG
+68 
-82 IEILWYR
+82 
-89 LFKNKISLVLDENIF
+89 
-104 IGKEA
+104 
-109 FASIDNERF
+109 
-118 NIQQQLFDNTILNQ
+118 
-132 ITTPVMKIAYARLG
+132 
-146 VKKVKISSEPTLKF
+146 
-160 RAGYL
+160 
-165 SDSPL
+165 
-170 TIYPDSLL
+170 
-178 VWGSQDVLDTLTRVK
+178 
-193 TVSFVMEDIFES
+193 MEDIFES

-255 LFPPTANVKAT
+255 LFPPTAKLKAT

-307 VKKVI
+307 VKKAI

>member
-1 MKNYAVKKNEFEKVL
+1 MQLKKNEFEKVL
-16 MQLPSGNRFKFFFL
+16 RQLPTKDRFKFFFL
-30 FVLLSFIFWFST
+30 FILLSFIFWFST

-53 YSIHWKNIPK
+53 FSIHWNNIPK
-63 GIIID
+63 GIVL
-68 NDSSELGLSITASG
+68 NHDSSELGLSITASG

-89 LFKNKISLVLDENIF
+89 LFKNKINLVINKNIF

-109 FASIDNERF
+109 HVSIDNERF

-132 ITTPVMKIAYARLG
+132 ITTPVIKITYARLG
-146 VKKVKISSEPTLKF
+146 VKKVKITSEPILKF

-170 TIYPDSLL
+170 TISPDSLL
-178 VWGSQDVLDTLTRVK
+178 VRGSQDVLDTLTIVK
-193 TVSFVMEDIFES
+193 TVSFIMEDVFES
-205 FKKAIVLENL
+205 FQKVIALEDL
-215 TNLRYDIKEVNIKQE
+215 TNLQFDIQEVNIKQE
-230 ISRYSEKEFIL
+230 VSRYSEKQFIL

-247 IPKSVRVK
+247 IPKSVKVK
-255 LFPPTANVKAT
+255 LFPPTGTLKAT

-273 GFNVKDFMLV
+273 GFNARDFMLV

>member
-1 MKNYAVKKNEFEKVL
+1 MQLKKNEFEKVL
-16 MQLPSGNRFKFFFL
+16 RQLPTKDRFKFFFL
-30 FVLLSFIFWFST
+30 FILLSFIFWFST

-53 YSIHWKNIPK
+53 FSIHWNNIPK
-63 GIIID
+63 GIVLSH
-68 NDSSELGLSITASG
+68 DSSELVLSITASG

-89 LFKNKISLVLDENIF
+89 LFKNKINLVLNKNIF

-109 FASIDNERF
+109 FVSIDNERF

-132 ITTPVMKIAYARLG
+132 ITTPVIKITYARLG
-146 VKKVKISSEPTLKF
+146 VKKVKITSDPILKF

-170 TIYPDSLL
+170 TISPDSLL
-178 VWGSQDVLDTLTRVK
+178 VRGSQDVLDTLTIVK
-193 TVSFVMEDIFES
+193 TVSFIMENVFES
-205 FKKAIVLENL
+205 FQKVIALENL
-215 TNLRYDIKEVNIKQE
+215 TNLQFDIQEVNIKQE
-230 ISRYSEKEFIL
+230 VSRYSEKQFIL

-247 IPKSVRVK
+247 IPKSVKVK
-255 LFPPTANVKAT
+255 LFPPTGTLKAT

-273 GFNVKDFMLV
+273 GFNARDFMLV